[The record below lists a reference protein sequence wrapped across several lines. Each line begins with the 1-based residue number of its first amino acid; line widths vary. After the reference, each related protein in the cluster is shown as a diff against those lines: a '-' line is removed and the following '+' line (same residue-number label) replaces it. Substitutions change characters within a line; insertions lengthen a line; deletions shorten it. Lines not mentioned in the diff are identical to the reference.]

1 MWVRGC
7 GPLKSSLAVYFGELE
22 FNFRTVRDPH
32 RMEST
37 TAFIRRQL
45 HGNASGASTVIPAET
60 LAAAWKI
67 FPPPRMPS
75 PLRRSPRLGNSGRFS
90 LTDPRPFRPSSST
103 RLPRAFCPERAVR
116 LTLVVLVLQFLAATW
131 AGRAIAQERT
141 ATPDSL
147 ARVRLFLDCN
157 GLYCDPDFYQ
167 TEIAFV
173 DHVRDRQDADVHVL
187 ITPQQTGGGGTAY
200 TMTFE
205 GRRRFAGRTD
215 TLQYVSLAASTEDDR
230 RRGLARMI
238 KIGLV
243 PYIANTPLASNLD
256 VTYCAPAGVAP
267 TTTVAAHDPW
277 NFWTFRSQ
285 VNGYFSGESR
295 TRFGDMSGRLS
306 ANRITDAWKLQLS
319 TNGGR
324 STSEFEIDDTTTVTS
339 EQHSYGVNGLVAKSL
354 TPHLSA
360 GIRAL
365 ASASTFVNQD
375 LRVRVAPAI
384 EYDFYP
390 YSEATRRQLIAQYS
404 IGVDYFDFHETTIF
418 GADAQSMLDHRLL
431 LSLDQKQGW
440 GSLSVAVEGAQ
451 YLHDTS
457 RYSSQIFSDL
467 EIRLFKGL
475 SLNLYGSVSYVR
487 DQIYLPAGDAS
498 PEEVLLRLRQLDT
511 SYRYFGQVGVSYT
524 FGSIYN
530 NVVNPRFSG
539 GGG

>member
-1 MWVRGC
+1 MRLTLLV
-7 GPLKSSLAVYFGELE
+7 LAL
-22 FNFRTVRDPH
+22 
-32 RMEST
+32 
-37 TAFIRRQL
+37 QL
-45 HGNASGASTVIPAET
+45 
-60 LAAAWKI
+60 LAAAV
-67 FPPPRMPS
+67 S
-75 PLRRSPRLGNSGRFS
+75 
-90 LTDPRPFRPSSST
+90 
-103 RLPRAFCPERAVR
+103 
-116 LTLVVLVLQFLAATW
+116 
-131 AGRAIAQERT
+131 AGSAIAQERT

-157 GLYCDPDFYQ
+157 GLYCDPDFYR
-167 TEIAFV
+167 TEIDFV

-215 TLQYVSLAASTEDDR
+215 TLKYVSLAASTEDDQ

-243 PYIANTPLASNLD
+243 PYIADTPLASNLD
-256 VTYCAPAGVAP
+256 VTYSAPSGAAP
-267 TTTVAAHDPW
+267 TTTAAHDPW

-295 TRFGDMSGRLS
+295 TRSGNMSGRLS
-306 ANRITDAWKLQLS
+306 ANRITDAWKLQFS

-324 STSEFEIDDTTTVTS
+324 STSEFEIDDTSTVTS

-354 TPHLSA
+354 TPHLST
-360 GIRAL
+360 GIRAF
-365 ASASTFVNQD
+365 ASASTFLNQD
-375 LRVRVAPAI
+375 LHVRVAPAI

-390 YSEATRRQLIAQYS
+390 YSEATRRQLVGQYS
-404 IGVDYFDFHETTIF
+404 VGVNYFDFGETTIF
-418 GADAQSMLDHRLL
+418 GAEAQSMLDHRLL
-431 LSLDQKQGW
+431 ISLDQKQKW

-457 RYSSQIFSDL
+457 RYSSQLFSNL
-467 EIRLFKGL
+467 EIRLLKGL
-475 SLNLYGSVSYVR
+475 SLDLYGSVSYVR

-511 SYRYFGQVGVSYT
+511 SYRYFGQVGASYT